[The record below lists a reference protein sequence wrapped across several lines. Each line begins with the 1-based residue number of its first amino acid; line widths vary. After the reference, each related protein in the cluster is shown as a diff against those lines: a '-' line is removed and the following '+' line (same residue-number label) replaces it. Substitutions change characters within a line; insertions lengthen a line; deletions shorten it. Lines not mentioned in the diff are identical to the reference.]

1 MLLMLIILLSFI
13 KIVSSVRERNKK
25 IRRATKLWKSKTIED
40 KGNIDANL
48 YLYQI
53 VTFISAYITH
63 AYFVTMYFILMFSKL
78 YFDYTYLSTSP
89 SYYSIN
95 W

>member
-1 MLLMLIILLSFI
+1 MSSMLIILLSFI

-25 IRRATKLWKSKTIED
+25 IKRATKLWESKTIED

-53 VTFISAYITH
+53 VTFISAYVTH
-63 AYFVTMYFILMFSKL
+63 AYFVTIYFIPTSSKL
-78 YFDYTYLSTSP
+78 YFDHTHSSTSLL
-89 SYYSIN
+89 YYSIT
-95 W
+95 